1 MVVKM
6 IVKMVVKIQ
15 NHIFKY
21 IFKQMM
27 RYAILIMG
35 QRIHLLWK
43 LSLSILYLFD
53 SIYQKKVLIDK
64 LPNFEEGTCFPI
76 NGCHGKKSN
85 FSLIIASIAM
95 SKKCSIKNFNFLH
108 LNYYWKYWVDSV
120 GTRWNKT
127 SQPQKFTFSEKEC

>member
-1 MVVKM
+1 
-6 IVKMVVKIQ
+6 MVVKIQ

-27 RYAILIMG
+27 RSAILIMG

-64 LPNFEEGTCFPI
+64 LPDFEEGTCFPI
-76 NGCHGKKSN
+76 NGCHGKKKQ
-85 FSLIIASIAM
+85 FFTYHSIDCYEQ
-95 SKKCSIKNFNFLH
+95 KKCSIKNLNFLH
-108 LNYYWKYWVDSV
+108 LNYYWKYWVGSV

-127 SQPQKFTFSEKEC
+127 SQPQKFTFSEKGC